1 MIESLSHHL
10 LERCSLRTGPSCED
24 PKFVLH
30 WIRAALRFE
39 ENPTFDVARLIANQM
54 ELPLLVYH
62 GIDERYPHASY
73 RHHKFLLEGARDL
86 EKEAAEMGVDYLLHV
101 SRKGHRQPV
110 LKLLSEDAAVIVT
123 DLVDLD
129 PWSDWSD
136 AIAKMRTLIEVDAHC
151 VLPRQVFGRSVDR
164 PFKFKNSTK
173 RMVNARKGVNW
184 PVCDVPI
191 TRMSELYD
199 PPFAPVSAHRELERD
214 GGVQLLS
221 QCEIDPTVMPVTD
234 VCGGTKFAKR
244 KWENYV
250 ENGLKRYHR
259 TRNDASNRDGVSGIS
274 PWLHYGMI
282 AATKVVRE
290 AIDAGGK
297 GADKFLDEM
306 LIFREQA
313 YHHCHELQSPRDWSS
328 LPEWARISWRERI
341 QPMVNKKERDLETG
355 DTGDSLWDSAQMG
368 LVRHG
373 VMHNNVRMTWGK
385 GVARWIQD
393 PNSAMNITQCLND
406 RYALDGRDPNSIAGV
421 MWCYG
426 LFDRPFDPPS
436 DYMGR
441 IRRRSTEGHAS
452 RLDMKRYRDW
462 VGAPTNG
469 RMMDIGIVGSG
480 ISGMFAGQILSR
492 LGHKVTIYDKGWR
505 PSGRLAYRQTEDGS
519 MFSIGS
525 INMDGSRNWM
535 NRFQWDLGNSAKPF
549 KNFLDELSKDQEV
562 NYNTRIV
569 GVKEDAQGVLLWG
582 SSDSQEVQFNH
593 SRVIVAVPIEQATRL
608 LEEGV
613 LSGESAPYWVA
624 WGPGHE
630 GSDSL
635 PEGWSIR
642 NVGNGTIELR
652 LDPNSSEEHIN
663 RTKDEMA
670 SLIPTKAGFSPVGWS
685 SHLWRYGRPIS
696 GPARVVH
703 HGRIAFIGDAFGTP
717 LGTIG
722 AALDSAARA
731 VADLHLM
738 RGWNDEIDAVK
749 SRQSNLMDW

>member
-1 MIESLSHHL
+1 
-10 LERCSLRTGPSCED
+10 
-24 PKFVLH
+24 
-30 WIRAALRFE
+30 
-39 ENPTFDVARLIANQM
+39 
-54 ELPLLVYH
+54 
-62 GIDERYPHASY
+62 
-73 RHHKFLLEGARDL
+73 
-86 EKEAAEMGVDYLLHV
+86 
-101 SRKGHRQPV
+101 
-110 LKLLSEDAAVIVT
+110 
-123 DLVDLD
+123 
-129 PWSDWSD
+129 
-136 AIAKMRTLIEVDAHC
+136 
-151 VLPRQVFGRSVDR
+151 
-164 PFKFKNSTK
+164 
-173 RMVNARKGVNW
+173 
-184 PVCDVPI
+184 
-191 TRMSELYD
+191 
-199 PPFAPVSAHRELERD
+199 
-214 GGVQLLS
+214 
-221 QCEIDPTVMPVTD
+221 
-234 VCGGTKFAKR
+234 
-244 KWENYV
+244 
-250 ENGLKRYHR
+250 
-259 TRNDASNRDGVSGIS
+259 
-274 PWLHYGMI
+274 
-282 AATKVVRE
+282 
-290 AIDAGGK
+290 
-297 GADKFLDEM
+297 
-306 LIFREQA
+306 
-313 YHHCHELQSPRDWSS
+313 
-328 LPEWARISWRERI
+328 
-341 QPMVNKKERDLETG
+341 
-355 DTGDSLWDSAQMG
+355 
-368 LVRHG
+368 
-373 VMHNNVRMTWGK
+373 
-385 GVARWIQD
+385 
-393 PNSAMNITQCLND
+393 
-406 RYALDGRDPNSIAGV
+406 
-421 MWCYG
+421 
-426 LFDRPFDPPS
+426 
-436 DYMGR
+436 
-441 IRRRSTEGHAS
+441 
-452 RLDMKRYRDW
+452 MKRYRDW

-469 RMMDIGIVGSG
+469 RIMDIGIVGSG